1 MSGAMPGSLAGI
13 RIVELSTFIT
23 APLTGMLLADLGA
36 EVVKVENPD
45 GGDPFRSYGGG
56 NYSAQYCSYNRNKR
70 SIAISLRTDLGRTA
84 LDRLVQRSD
93 VLLDNFRHGVLDRLG
108 YPAARLRKLNP
119 SLIHC
124 SITGFGTEGPYA
136 ARPCFDSIAQGISG
150 MYSQF
155 LDPDEPRLTG
165 TTIADNVTGQYA
177 AYGILS
183 ALYERAR
190 TGVARRVEVNMI
202 EATMAFMPEPFG
214 YLTQN
219 GEHSDAYLRIRNS
232 LAFAFRCRD
241 GKLVVTHMSSRQK
254 FFEEFVV
261 LIDRPELAG
270 DERFRTLE
278 GRVANYEALRAMA
291 SASFA
296 RHDRAEWLRRFETAD
311 IPISS
316 INDIED
322 VFEDPQV
329 RALDSFY
336 RVRHPERG
344 EITQIRRPV
353 RFDGR
358 RDDQPGVAPPL
369 LGEHTDAILRELG
382 LDPGA
387 ASSSTAVKGQA

>member
-1 MSGAMPGSLAGI
+1 MPGSLAGI
-13 RIVELSTFIT
+13 RVVELSTFIT
-23 APLTGMLLADLGA
+23 APLAGMLLADLGA
-36 EVVKVENPD
+36 EVVKVENPE
-45 GGDPFRSYGGG
+45 GGDPFRSYGKGDL
-56 NYSAQYCSYNRNKR
+56 YSAQYCSYGRNKR

-84 LDRLVQRSD
+84 MDRLVQRSD

-108 YPAARLRKLNP
+108 YTEARLRELNP

-124 SITGFGTEGPYA
+124 SITGFGSEGPYA

-155 LDPDEPRLTG
+155 LDAEDPRLTG
-165 TTIADNVTGQYA
+165 TTVADNVTGQYA

-183 ALYERAR
+183 ALFERAR

-219 GEHSDAYLRIRNS
+219 GERSDAYLRIRNS

-254 FFEEFVV
+254 FFEEFAA
-261 LIDRPELAG
+261 LIGHAELVA

-278 GRVANYEALRAMA
+278 GRVANYEALREIART
-291 SASFA
+291 SFGK
-296 RHDRAEWLRRFETAD
+296 HDRAEWLRRFESAD

-316 INDIED
+316 INDIE
-322 VFEDPQV
+322 EAMQDPQV

-336 RVRHPERG
+336 RVRHPLHG
-344 EITQIRRPV
+344 DLTQVRRPV

-358 RDDQPGVAPPL
+358 RDDQAAVAPPT
-369 LGEHTDAILRELG
+369 LGEHTDEVLRELG
-382 LDPGA
+382 LDPQSPA
-387 ASSSTAVKGQA
+387 TKGQA